1 MARKAKDTRP
11 PRRKRG
17 TGTIRYKAGRE
28 KPWEAEFPIDK
39 RECRYDYFLTRAEA
53 SAHLDQLVA
62 ERDDPKA
69 PRNIAGGSQRVD
81 AFLVDFL
88 NRKAPHVKKKTLAD
102 YTYQC
107 GLAGE
112 YLGSLR
118 IDEIKRPHADAML
131 LYYHRRGYHNGAQLR
146 MVCAQAF
153 EYAVEE
159 HYISDNPFRKA
170 AVAPVERREGVA
182 LTTYQRDALLL
193 AAMDTWLAPLWHLY
207 CRLALREGEGL
218 GLRWGDLDR
227 ANGTITIVQQYT
239 AVKGKVYKETPKTPK
254 SRRTVPV
261 PADILA
267 LLDTHRAAQRAHA
280 AKTPEWREHGLMFPS
295 SVGTPIPPRNL
306 MRRYKA
312 LLKDAG
318 LPSTLTIH
326 DLRHTALY
334 HLEQAGVAESTRM
347 ALAGH
352 TQPSMAKHYTNHA
365 TIEEMRRAIG

>member
-1 MARKAKDTRP
+1 MARTAKPAKP

-17 TGTIRYKAGRE
+17 TGSIRFKAGRE
-28 KPWEAEFPIDK
+28 KPWEAEFPIG
-39 RECRYDYFLTRAEA
+39 RNEYRYDSFATRAEA
-53 SAHLDQLVA
+53 AAYLDQLVA

-69 PRNIAGGSQRVD
+69 PRNIAGGAQRLD

-88 NRKAPHVKKKTLAD
+88 NRKAPHIKRKTLAD

-112 YLGSLR
+112 YLGGMR

-153 EYAVEE
+153 TYAVEE
-159 HYISDNPFRKA
+159 HYINENPFRKA
-170 AVAPVERREGVA
+170 VVPPVERREGVA
-182 LTTYQRDALLL
+182 LSEAERMMLLL
-193 AAMDTWLAPLWHLY
+193 QARETWLEPLWHLY

-227 ANGTITIVQQYT
+227 TNGTLTIAQQYT
-239 AVKGKVYKETPKTPK
+239 AIQGKVFKETPKTSK
-254 SRRTVPV
+254 SRRTIPI
-261 PADILA
+261 PADLLA
-267 LLDTHRAAQRAHA
+267 LLDTHRARQRTHA
-280 AKTPEWREHGLMFPS
+280 ADTPEWREHGLMFPS
-295 SVGTPIPPRNL
+295 TVGTPLPPRNL

-312 LLKDAG
+312 LLKAAG
-318 LPSTLTIH
+318 LPGTLTIH

-352 TQPSMAKHYTNHA
+352 TQPTMAKHYTSHA
-365 TIEEMRRAIG
+365 TIEDMRRAIG